1 MTLITTSETGKKL
14 SKRDTNTLQFI
25 EDYRKKGYLPEAVFN
40 FIALL
45 GWNPGGEDEIFS
57 REELI
62 KLFDENRLSKSP
74 AAFDQKKLDWM
85 SNDYIKHADFDKV
98 FALCKPFL
106 EEAGRLTDKAEKL
119 VELYKPQMTAAEEIV
134 PLTDLFFEDFP
145 ELTAA
150 EKEVMAGETVP
161 TVLEAFKAKLEAMSD
176 DEFVTENIFS
186 QIKAVQKETGI
197 KAGRI

>member
-1 MTLITTSETGKKL
+1 M

-85 SNDYIKHADFDKV
+85 SNDYIKNADLETIFEM
-98 FALCKPFL
+98 AKPFL

-119 VELYKPQMTAAEEIV
+119 VELYKPQMKSVDEIYSIDRS
-134 PLTDLFFEDFP
+134 LLLRFP
-145 ELTAA
+145 RIDRSRARSHGGG
-150 EKEVMAGETVP
+150 KQ
-161 TVLEAFKAKLEAMSD
+161 
-176 DEFVTENIFS
+176 S
-186 QIKAVQKETGI
+186 QQFLKPSKQNLK
-197 KAGRI
+197 R

>member
-1 MTLITTSETGKKL
+1 M
-14 SKRDTNTLQFI
+14 
-25 EDYRKKGYLPEAVFN
+25 V
-40 FIALL
+40 
-45 GWNPGGEDEIFS
+45 EDEIFS

-119 VELYKPQMTAAEEIV
+119 VELYKPQMTAGR
-134 PLTDLFFEDFP
+134 
-145 ELTAA
+145 
-150 EKEVMAGETVP
+150 K
-161 TVLEAFKAKLEAMSD
+161 KLYLLQTS
-176 DEFVTENIFS
+176 FS
-186 QIKAVQKETGI
+186 KISQN
-197 KAGRI
+197 